1 MRSRI
6 LLAASVMSLVSLVGA
21 AAPFQTPDAVLA
33 AAPATDWQSLDPAD
47 TLYMDLPTGRVVI
60 LLAPGFAPKT
70 IANIKSLVAEKYFD
84 DSSLL
89 RSQDNYVVQWSQ
101 EKTAEKKAKAGL
113 KGYVEFERP
122 AVPSLTRLPDHD
134 TYASQTGF
142 DGDFPA
148 GSDGK
153 SEWLLHCYGMVGAG
167 RDNAAD
173 SGSGVELYAVTG
185 QSPRQLDRNIT
196 LVGRVIQG
204 MELLSVLPRGPG
216 AMGFYAKPA
225 QYTKIH
231 SIRLASELAPKDRL
245 PLQFLK
251 TNSASFT
258 AYVEA
263 RRNRHNDW
271 FVRAAGAIDACNIP
285 LPVRTA
291 PK

>member
-1 MRSRI
+1 MKSRI
-6 LLAASVMSLVSLVGA
+6 LLAASVISLTCVIGA
-21 AAPFQTPDAVLA
+21 AAPYRTPDAVLA
-33 AAPATDWQSLDPAD
+33 AAPASDWQALDPAD
-47 TLYMDLPTGRVVI
+47 TLYMELPAGRVVI

-70 IANIKSLVAEKYFD
+70 IANIKSLTREKYFD

-101 EKTAEKKAKAGL
+101 EKPAEKKAKATL
-113 KGYVEFERP
+113 KGTAEFERP
-122 AVPSLTRLPDHD
+122 AASSLTRLPDRD
-134 TYASQTGF
+134 TYAAQTGF

-196 LVGRVIQG
+196 LVGRVVQG

-216 AMGFYAKPA
+216 AMGFYASPA

-245 PLQFLK
+245 ALQYLK
-251 TNSASFT
+251 TNTPSFA

-285 LPVRTA
+285 LPVRSM
-291 PK
+291 PR